1 MKARFD
7 IDMSYTGERTSVN
20 ASTLKMMKLMMIE
33 LLEQGF
39 DPEEL
44 FIEISDA
51 DDPFRVITWYPS
63 KNDIRHRIVT
73 DINMSV

>member
-1 MKARFD
+1 MKTFD
-7 IDMSYTGERTSVN
+7 IYSSYTGERSTVDGR
-20 ASTLKMMKLMMIE
+20 TLKMMKLMMIE

-63 KNDIRHRIVT
+63 EKDLRHRIVT
-73 DINMSV
+73 EINMSV